1 MWVWK
6 KWKYYFEKS
15 KRSIQDNKQT
25 LQKQNGVEKDDRD
38 NNEMDKV
45 RNKWKTTT
53 NKVIKSENI
62 VHVDDITEKWQGT
75 AKQLIER
82 QKSWKLIDGSV
93 EDIRWSSADDC
104 WKWTKRGLTLGNIGV
119 IAICFCLLLGS
130 ASFCF
135 RR

>member
-1 MWVWK
+1 MK
-6 KWKYYFEKS
+6 KMTNTTEEGLKIT
-15 KRSIQDNKQT
+15 IQDDKQI
-25 LQKQNGVEKDDRD
+25 LQKQNGVEKGNRD
-38 NNEMDKV
+38 GEEIGKF

-53 NKVIKSENI
+53 NKVINGENN
-62 VHVDDITEKWQGT
+62 VHTDDIAEKWQGT

>member
-1 MWVWK
+1 MK
-6 KWKYYFEKS
+6 MTTTTEQGLKIT
-15 KRSIQDNKQT
+15 IQDDKQI
-25 LQKQNGVEKDDRD
+25 LQKLNGVEKDGRD
-38 NNEMDKV
+38 GKEIGKV
-45 RNKWKTTT
+45 RSKWKTTT
-53 NKVIKSENI
+53 NKVINSENN
-62 VHVDDITEKWQGT
+62 VHTDDIAEKWQGT

>member
-1 MWVWK
+1 MK
-6 KWKYYFEKS
+6 MTTSTEQGLKIT
-15 KRSIQDNKQT
+15 IQDDKQI
-25 LQKQNGVEKDDRD
+25 LQKQNGAEKDGRD
-38 NNEMDKV
+38 GKEIGKV
-45 RNKWKTTT
+45 RSKWKTTT
-53 NKVIKSENI
+53 NKVINSENN
-62 VHVDDITEKWQGT
+62 VHTDDIAEKWQGT

>member
-1 MWVWK
+1 MMK
-6 KWKYYFEKS
+6 MNNTTEEGLKIT
-15 KRSIQDNKQT
+15 IQDDKQI
-25 LQKQNGVEKDDRD
+25 LQKQNGVEKDNRD
-38 NNEMDKV
+38 GKEIGKV

-53 NKVIKSENI
+53 NKVINGENN
-62 VHVDDITEKWQGT
+62 VHIDDIAEKWQGT

>member
-1 MWVWK
+1 MK
-6 KWKYYFEKS
+6 MTTTTEQGLKIT
-15 KRSIQDNKQT
+15 IQDDKQI
-25 LQKQNGVEKDDRD
+25 LQKQNGVEKDGRD
-38 NNEMDKV
+38 GKEIGKV
-45 RNKWKTTT
+45 RSKWKTTT
-53 NKVIKSENI
+53 NKVINSENN
-62 VHVDDITEKWQGT
+62 VHTDDIAEKWQGT

>member
-1 MWVWK
+1 MK
-6 KWKYYFEKS
+6 MTTSTEQGLKIT
-15 KRSIQDNKQT
+15 IQDDKQI
-25 LQKQNGVEKDDRD
+25 LQKQNGAEKDGRD
-38 NNEMDKV
+38 NKEIGKV
-45 RNKWKTTT
+45 RSKWKTTT
-53 NKVIKSENI
+53 NKVINSENN
-62 VHVDDITEKWQGT
+62 VHTDDIAEKWQGT

>member
-1 MWVWK
+1 MK
-6 KWKYYFEKS
+6 MTTSTEQGLKIT
-15 KRSIQDNKQT
+15 IQDNKQI
-25 LQKQNGVEKDDRD
+25 LQKQNGAEKDGRD
-38 NNEMDKV
+38 GKEIGKV
-45 RNKWKTTT
+45 RSKWKTTT
-53 NKVIKSENI
+53 NKVINSENN
-62 VHVDDITEKWQGT
+62 VHTDDIAEKWQGT

>member
-1 MWVWK
+1 MK
-6 KWKYYFEKS
+6 KMTNTTEEGLKIT
-15 KRSIQDNKQT
+15 IQDDKQI
-25 LQKQNGVEKDDRD
+25 LQKQNGVEKDGRD
-38 NNEMDKV
+38 GKEIGKV
-45 RNKWKTTT
+45 RSKWKTTT
-53 NKVIKSENI
+53 NKVINSENN
-62 VHVDDITEKWQGT
+62 VHTDDIAEKWQGT